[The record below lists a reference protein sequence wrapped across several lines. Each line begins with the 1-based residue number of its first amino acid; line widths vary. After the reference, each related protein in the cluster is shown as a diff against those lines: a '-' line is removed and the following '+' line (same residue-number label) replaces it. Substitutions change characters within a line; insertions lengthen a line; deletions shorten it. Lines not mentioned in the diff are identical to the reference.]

1 MKKAVEAKTGKIRME
16 ENKRERK
23 KKETGK
29 KQKEKK

>member
-1 MKKAVEAKTGKIRME
+1 VEAKTGKIGVE

-23 KKETGK
+23 KKETEK